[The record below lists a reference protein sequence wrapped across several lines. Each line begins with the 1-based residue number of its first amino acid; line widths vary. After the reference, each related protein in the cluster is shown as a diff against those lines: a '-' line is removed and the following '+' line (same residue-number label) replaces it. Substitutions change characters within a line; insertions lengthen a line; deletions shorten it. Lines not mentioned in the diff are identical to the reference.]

1 MSLSTALNTARS
13 SLQSTS
19 AQISV
24 AGRNVAGA
32 SDPGYSRKL
41 ATTVPTDGGVRTV
54 VTRATDPELYTRML
68 GATSDAAKSKS
79 TLSGL
84 DQLYDTIGDTQDDT
98 SPGAKISK
106 LLSSLST
113 LSDQPDQPALATQLV
128 ADAKDVVTTLNEATK
143 SVQGIRGDADSQ
155 ISSAVGTVNDLLQQ
169 FQKLNQ
175 QIVAGTAK
183 GADVTDQ
190 LDQRDG
196 VLSKLSEQM
205 GITVLSRANN
215 DMAVYTDSG
224 VTLFDQSARTVSFS
238 ATTPLSAGAAGN
250 AVYVGG
256 VAVTGPGAASMA
268 LKSGAIAGLATLR
281 DTVLPTYQNQLDEMA
296 RTLISGFSEADQS
309 GAGGG
314 NLAGLFTNGTDSTV
328 PGGLTMGLAGTIS
341 VNAAVDPQKG
351 GNALLLRDGGINGA
365 AYTYN
370 TTGAAGYT
378 GRLRG
383 TVDALNATQ
392 TYASGAT
399 PTTAGLP
406 TGTGLSASGTLTEFA
421 SNSVGWVAST
431 RKAATSDN
439 TYQSALLTRASDA
452 LSNATGV
459 NMDDEYAN
467 QLQLEKSFAASSK
480 LISII
485 DKMYE
490 TLLGIG

>member
-1 MSLSTALNTARS
+1 MSLSAALNTARS

-19 AQISV
+19 TQISV

-32 SDPGYSRKL
+32 SDPSYSRKI

-68 GATSDAAKSKS
+68 GATSDAAKAKS

-98 SPGAKISK
+98 SPGAKIGK

-113 LSDQPDQPALATQLV
+113 LADQPDQPALATQLV
-128 ADAKDVVTTLNEATK
+128 AEAKNVVTTLNEATK

-155 ISSAVGTVNDLLQQ
+155 MASAVGSVNDLLQQ

-238 ATTPLSAGAAGN
+238 ATTPLTAGATGN

-256 VAVTGPGAASMA
+256 VPVTGPGASMA

-309 GAGGG
+309 GAGGPK
-314 NLAGLFTNGTDSTV
+314 LAGLFTNGTDSTV
-328 PGGLTMGLAGTIS
+328 PGGLTVGLAGTIS
-341 VNAAVDPQKG
+341 VNSKVDPQKG
-351 GNALLLRDGGINGA
+351 GNAQLLRDGGINGT

-370 TTGAAGYT
+370 TSGASGYAD
-378 GRLRG
+378 RLRG
-383 TVDALNATQ
+383 TVDALNAKHTFDAG
-392 TYASGAT
+392 T
-399 PTTAGLP
+399 GLP
-406 TGTGLSASGTLTEFA
+406 TSVTLSEFG

-431 RKAATSDN
+431 RKAATSDD